1 MPRPDGLLPLEAK
14 ALRIHANGHA
24 LLDGIDLC
32 IEAGRFTIV
41 MGPNGAG
48 KSLLLRVLHGLI
60 APSSGVV
67 TWNGRAADESVRRQ
81 QAMVFQH
88 PVLLRRTAAG
98 NLDFALS
105 LRGLGRG
112 ERRAERDAWLE
123 RVGLRDRADTPAR
136 RLSGGEQQRLSLA
149 RALALQPDMLFLD
162 EPTASLDPASTAAI
176 EAIVLDGW
184 HAGLGAM
191 WVSHDVG
198 QARRL
203 ARETRL
209 AGSVLFL
216 HHGRVCEH
224 SPAEEFFDQPRS
236 EEARRYLDGRIV
248 L

>member
-1 MPRPDGLLPLEAK
+1 MPEILPLEAT
-14 ALRIHANGHA
+14 ALRFVAENRT
-24 LLDGIDLC
+24 LLDGIDLR
-32 IEAGRFTIV
+32 IEQKSFTIV

-48 KSLLLRVLHGLI
+48 KSLLLRVLHGLVTPT
-60 APSSGVV
+60 AGTV
-67 TWNGRAADESVRRQ
+67 TWNGRPASDGVRRQ
-81 QAMVFQH
+81 QAMVFQR
-88 PVLLRRTAAG
+88 PVLLRRTTAS

-105 LRGLGRG
+105 LRGFARK
-112 ERRAERDAWLE
+112 ERAVIRDEWLD
-123 RVGLRDRADTPAR
+123 RVGLVDRAEVPAR

-149 RALALQPDMLFLD
+149 RALLLRPDMLFLD

-176 EAIVLDGW
+176 EAIVLRSW
-184 HAGLGAM
+184 RAGLVTM
-191 WVSHDVG
+191 WVSHDLG

-224 SPAEEFFDQPRS
+224 SPAEEFFERPRS
-236 EEARRYLDGRIV
+236 EEARHYLEGRIV